1 MSAAMLF
8 CEVGALGASALEKQG
23 LSVNAAG
30 KVIDSAPPV
39 PSVTEFNTVDWDAGW
54 YRMETDLEM
63 GECIYTIDY
72 DTVDKEYET
81 LDHAEDYMIKTLP
94 AKYLG
99 SDIEPLQG
107 ETVYLFPRGAGYL
120 CICGGR

>member
-1 MSAAMLF
+1 MKKLLRSIAVLSISAAMLF
-8 CEVGALGASALEKQG
+8 CDVGALGAAALGQDG
-23 LSVNAAG
+23 AAAKSG
-30 KVIDSAPPV
+30 KVIDAAPPV

-94 AKYLG
+94 DKYLG
-99 SDIEPLQG
+99 SDYILSRCRERQ
-107 ETVYLFPRGAGYL
+107 YS
-120 CICGGR
+120 